1 MGLARVQWDKEVDYL
16 ESSHESHETSS
27 TLDFSGHNSIGRLSH
42 SSIQQRARQ
51 RNRGPK
57 AKNDKMLFIPAFG
70 GCNLYPICLVDN
82 DLTALASP
90 RKSQLYRHLVFSS
103 LLYSPR
109 TCSSLG
115 SMVSEDENQLSPWA
129 PRQLQNN
136 RTPCGEFH
144 YPRSSVRLLVLCY
157 LARQ

>member
-1 MGLARVQWDKEVDYL
+1 MGLDRVQYDKGAAKL
-16 ESSHESHETSS
+16 SSSHEIHEANS
-27 TLDFSGHNSIGRLSH
+27 TLDFSSNNSIDCFGDG
-42 SSIQQRARQ
+42 SIHQRARQ

-115 SMVSEDENQLSPWA
+115 SMVSEDENQLSP
-129 PRQLQNN
+129 
-136 RTPCGEFH
+136 
-144 YPRSSVRLLVLCY
+144 
-157 LARQ
+157 